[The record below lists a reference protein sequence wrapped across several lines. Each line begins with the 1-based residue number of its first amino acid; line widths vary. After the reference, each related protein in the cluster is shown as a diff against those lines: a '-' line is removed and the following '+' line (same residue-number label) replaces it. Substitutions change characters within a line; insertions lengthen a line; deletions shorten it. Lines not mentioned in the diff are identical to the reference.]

1 MLTGSFIYAIFRV
14 VLLRTLTFYLQ
25 TWVIIGNIVSYEI
38 QVFVEYQYTEHKG
51 NKRDK

>member
-1 MLTGSFIYAIFRV
+1 MLFLELCCYE
-14 VLLRTLTFYLQ
+14 LLLFYLQ